1 LEVLVNLILDLGKIL
16 VDILVSSF
24 ESLLGEFSNL
34 SGHHALLILEEAIG
48 ATKEAVKGD
57 NFLEES
63 ELGVVLRSLLRFNG
77 LLNGGV
83 NLAVDLLFGEGRDSG
98 IELSSFFGSGKG

>member
-1 LEVLVNLILDLGKIL
+1 
-16 VDILVSSF
+16 
-24 ESLLGEFSNL
+24 
-34 SGHHALLILEEAIG
+34 
-48 ATKEAVKGD
+48 
-57 NFLEES
+57 LEES

-83 NLAVDLLFGEGRDSG
+83 NLAVDLLLGEGRDSS

>member
-1 LEVLVNLILDLGKIL
+1 LVNLILNLGKIL

-34 SGHHALLILEEAIG
+34 SGHHTLLILEEAIG

>member
-1 LEVLVNLILDLGKIL
+1 MILNLSKIL

-57 NFLEES
+57 DFLEES

-83 NLAVDLLFGEGRDSG
+83 NLAVDLLLGEGRDSS

>member
-1 LEVLVNLILDLGKIL
+1 MVNLILNLGKIL

>member
-1 LEVLVNLILDLGKIL
+1 LVNLILNLSKIL

-57 NFLEES
+57 DFLEES

-83 NLAVDLLFGEGRDSG
+83 NLAVDLLLGEGRDSS

>member
-1 LEVLVNLILDLGKIL
+1 MVNLILNLSKIL

-57 NFLEES
+57 DFLEES

-83 NLAVDLLFGEGRDSG
+83 NLAVDLLLGEGRDSS

>member
-1 LEVLVNLILDLGKIL
+1 MVNLILNLGKIL

-83 NLAVDLLFGEGRDSG
+83 NLTVDLLFGEGRDSG

>member
-1 LEVLVNLILDLGKIL
+1 MVNLILNLSKIL

-57 NFLEES
+57 DFLEES

-83 NLAVDLLFGEGRDSG
+83 NLAVDLLLGEGRDSG

>member
-1 LEVLVNLILDLGKIL
+1 LILNLGKIL

>member
-1 LEVLVNLILDLGKIL
+1 LVNLILNLGKIL